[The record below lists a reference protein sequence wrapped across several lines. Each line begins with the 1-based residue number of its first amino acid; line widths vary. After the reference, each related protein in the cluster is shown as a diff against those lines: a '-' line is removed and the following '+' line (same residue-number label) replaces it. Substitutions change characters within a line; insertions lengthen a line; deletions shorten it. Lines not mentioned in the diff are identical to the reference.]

1 MNPKKSGAVFIIL
14 MVALLAYG
22 FGSFVNVVG
31 VGNAVDIAGVMP
43 DLNLTGSE
51 QISTIGDPSFKP
63 AHIQKMVLNVTNN
76 TTVVSNVTNSTVKT
90 NNTSI

>member
-1 MNPKKSGAVFIIL
+1 

-31 VGNAVDIAGVMP
+31 VGNDVDIAAIMP

-51 QISTIGDPSFKP
+51 QISTIGDTSFKP

-76 TTVVSNVTNSTVKT
+76 TTVVSNVTNSTVT

>member
-31 VGNAVDIAGVMP
+31 VGNDVDIAGIMP

-51 QISTIGDPSFKP
+51 QISTMGDTSFKP
-63 AHIQKMVLNVTNN
+63 AHFQKMVLNVTNN
-76 TTVVSNVTNSTVKT
+76 TTVVSNVTNSTVT

>member
-14 MVALLAYG
+14 MVALFAYG
-22 FGSFVNVVG
+22 FGSLVNVVG
-31 VGNAVDIAGVMP
+31 FGNDVDVASIMP

-51 QISTIGDPSFKP
+51 QISTIGDSSFKP
-63 AHIQKMVLNVTNN
+63 AYIQKMVLNVTNN
-76 TTVVSNVTNSTVKT
+76 TTVSNVTNTTVKT

>member
-1 MNPKKSGAVFIIL
+1 

-31 VGNAVDIAGVMP
+31 VGNDVDIAGIMP

-51 QISTIGDPSFKP
+51 QISSIGDTSFKP

-76 TTVVSNVTNSTVKT
+76 TTVVSNVTNSTVT